1 VGIDIDRTFG
11 LAFALAT
18 AVTGLG
24 GILLATRYYLM
35 PNLGWGW
42 MFKGFIVVI
51 FGGLGSATGA
61 IYAAFILGLT
71 EAFIGLFLDQTWVWP
86 IWFLIFLGVLVIK
99 PQGLFGG
106 RTI

>member
-1 VGIDIDRTFG
+1 
-11 LAFALAT
+11 
-18 AVTGLG
+18 
-24 GILLATRYYLM
+24 M

-86 IWFLIFLGVLVIK
+86 IWFIIFLGVLIIK